1 MNETID
7 KALEEVVSIKSG
19 TTNAPRVTEVVPR
32 TFSVYELRR
41 NLNLSQDEFAKRY
54 GLKVGTIRNWEQ
66 GIRSPDQSA
75 QVLLSLIER
84 QPDLIHEL
92 IRKVN

>member
-1 MNETID
+1 M
-7 KALEEVVSIKSG
+7 
-19 TTNAPRVTEVVPR
+19 
-32 TFSVYELRR
+32 YELRR